1 MLQSMADAAGIL
13 SIAAAAAAGSR
24 WACTSNPAAGEADV
38 DGRGRPRTV
47 PCGSVLVEGRPVRDE
62 DGSRADFVGLLCV
75 LAGLFTGLSRL
86 CWTSLLGL
94 LSADSP
100 WLV

>member
-47 PCGSVLVEGRPVRDE
+47 PCGSVLVEGRPVRE
-62 DGSRADFVGLLCV
+62 TKMEAEQTLLGCCVCWPVCLLGCLDFVGLLC
-75 LAGLFTGLSRL
+75 
-86 CWTSLLGL
+86 
-94 LSADSP
+94 SAC
-100 WLV
+100 